1 MNKILLLN
9 SLFWIVI
16 KSSDVL
22 TEFGIATS
30 GAAHSQSGSTIA
42 LTLLYDSV
50 IYECDVVP
58 NAQNAEFTCIGVNS
72 LIHGGCTGVNTQEMF
87 IENTDYRQTG
97 IDAVKIDYIF
107 MTDSSGT
114 KHIVNTGNVCLDEHD
129 CSTNTALVNIDAE
142 TVDKSVNSY
151 TYDCC

>member
-16 KSSDVL
+16 KSSDML

-50 IYECDVVP
+50 IYKCNVIP
-58 NAQNAEFTCIGVNS
+58 NAQNAEFKCIGEDS

-87 IENTDYRQTG
+87 IENTDYRPE

-107 MTDSSGT
+107 MTETSGT
-114 KHIVNTGNVCLDEHD
+114 RHVVNTNNVCLDEHD

-142 TVDKSVNSY
+142 TVDKSVDSY
-151 TYDCC
+151 SYDCS